1 MRAAAIMTTTEAT
14 TAAGHCIEVARNV
27 RLSQRLTEPFA
38 GNEGRARASKITYR
52 PALPPPNGDPIRA
65 LRGS

>member
-38 GNEGRARASKITYR
+38 GNERGRA
-52 PALPPPNGDPIRA
+52 G
-65 LRGS
+65 